1 MEKATL
7 VYISLWCLS
16 EFTEDVYF
24 PGLVKIKKFDFN
36 ITN

>member
-7 VYISLWCLS
+7 VYISLWCLF

-24 PGLVKIKKFDFN
+24 PGLVKIEKFDFN